1 MRMSVI
7 IFIMVYC
14 SCYRGQWPREMREIP
29 RVRDFPRLGQ
39 ASRSFEKAHSAP
51 LGATLDQTLLSLF
64 IFNCKYDIGHK
75 VPF

>member
-29 RVRDFPRLGQ
+29 RVRDFPRLGELLEATRSRTGAAERCSHPQ
-39 ASRSFEKAHSAP
+39 ALTS
-51 LGATLDQTLLSLF
+51 
-64 IFNCKYDIGHK
+64 
-75 VPF
+75 